1 MKREFMVE
9 RQGRWF
15 VLYAGLLDEAH
26 SQGLKSIKTQLI
38 QTPSPDNGY
47 VAICFAEVATEKG
60 TFTGLGDASPEN
72 VARMMVP
79 HLIRMAETRAK
90 ARALRDSI
98 NVGVTA
104 LEELA
109 DMEDASEPQETGPHH
124 RERAVELG
132 RPEIRSEDPTPRPT
146 PIRPP
151 APPLMP
157 NGGLATPNQIRA
169 IYSIAR
175 DQLALAESQ
184 VDEKC
189 VGMYGAP
196 PAELT
201 RKQASDLISALRAK
215 EIS

>member
-1 MKREFMVE
+1 MRREFLVD
-9 RQGRWF
+9 RQGRSF

-26 SQGLKSIKTQLI
+26 AQGLKSIRTQLL
-38 QTPSPDNGY
+38 QTPSPENGN
-47 VAICFAEVATEKG
+47 VAICFAEVATDRG

-72 VARMMVP
+72 VARAMVP

-109 DMEDASEPQETGPHH
+109 EDDGAEAADLHGHL
-124 RERAVELG
+124 RERPAEPFRTEEPG
-132 RPEIRSEDPTPRPT
+132 HRPGPAKAPQASSQ
-146 PIRPP
+146 PP
-151 APPLMP
+151 V
-157 NGGLATPNQIRA
+157 NGGLATPNQVRA

-175 DQLALAESQ
+175 DQLSLTEGQ
-184 VDEKC
+184 VDEKA
-189 VGMYGAP
+189 VSLYGAA

-201 RKQASDLISALRAK
+201 KKQASDFITTLKAKAL
-215 EIS
+215 